1 MAAKAIIFDMDGV
14 LTDSEPVINEAA
26 IRGLRE
32 YGIDP
37 APRDFEPFVGM
48 GEDRYIGGVAE
59 AHGLTYVPEMKRR
72 VYQIYLEILPGLLT
86 PFAGVHGLIDA
97 LNEAGYDLALAS
109 SADRIKVSANLDAIG
124 LPESRFR
131 VITAGEDVR
140 DKKPSPSIYLATA
153 GGLGHEPRQC
163 TVVEDALSGVRAAKS
178 AGMRCAAVATSFAAA
193 ELERA
198 GADVVRPCLADLAI
212 ADLDPSAQ

>member
-1 MAAKAIIFDMDGV
+1 
-14 LTDSEPVINEAA
+14 
-26 IRGLRE
+26 
-32 YGIDP
+32 
-37 APRDFEPFVGM
+37 M

-72 VYQIYLEILPGLLT
+72 VYQIYLGVLPELLT
-86 PFAGVHGLIDA
+86 PFPGVHALIDA
-97 LNEAGYDLALAS
+97 LSEAGYDLALAS

-153 GGLGHEPRQC
+153 RRLGHEPRQC

-178 AGMRCAAVATSFAAA
+178 AGMRCAAVATSFDIA

-198 GADVVRPCLADLAI
+198 GADIVRPSLANLAI
-212 ADLDPSAQ
+212 ADLDPSAP